1 MPFQLHSKGVTVRI
15 RLTPAARKTA
25 FQGFADTAGDAVSG
39 GGRML
44 KIAVNAVPEDGK
56 ANRALIEFLANE
68 WGLPKSALSLLSGDT
83 SRQKTILAET
93 DDAAGLLASLKAFYI
108 K

>member
-1 MPFQLHSKGVTVRI
+1 MPFQLHSKGVTARI

-25 FQGFADTAGDAVSG
+25 FQGFVDMAGDAAS

-44 KIAVNAVPEDGK
+44 KIAVNAVPEEGK
-56 ANRALIEFLANE
+56 ANRALLEFLASE

-83 SRQKTILAET
+83 SRQKTVLAQT
-93 DDAAGLLASLKAFYI
+93 DDAAALLTSLKAFYI